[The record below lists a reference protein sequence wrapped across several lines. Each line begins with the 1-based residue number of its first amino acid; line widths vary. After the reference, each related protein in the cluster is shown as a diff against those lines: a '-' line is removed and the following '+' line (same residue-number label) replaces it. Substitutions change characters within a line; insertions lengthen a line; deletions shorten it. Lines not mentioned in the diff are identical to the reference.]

1 MSPVMKPLGLWRVVR
16 SADSQPSIDPIA
28 ARPSTSNAAD
38 SSSGGHPEYVAFY
51 LVPIFFIMGLVGVL
65 ICHILKKKGY
75 RCTTE
80 AEPEVEKITGEKI
93 EMQESVGDTNNDTV
107 GQIVSF
113 IMKNEGVSLSLTV
126 GHPVDI
132 LLALEAEDSDLYL
145 TPQSP
150 RSAGRMYS
158 YIHLSEGLLIILCYC
173 HAANADVLKAMVAD
187 TSGVGDNSL
196 FDPESPTTPNTPVS
210 PTSPISPSSPDGT
223 PSKHSCRGNHLHTIG
238 GVAEKHVCSR
248 CSNKRWNMIRSP
260 LKQKESK
267 KARQGAVT
275 VLSVG
280 RFRVTKVEPKSKE
293 RKRLMSDG
301 TEATNGDVPSTP
313 VSVDTRQRSGTET
326 GNRSSVDT

>member
-1 MSPVMKPLGLWRVVR
+1 MSPVVKLQGPWRVVR
-16 SADSQPSIDPIA
+16 SAALESQPSTDPSA
-28 ARPSTSNAAD
+28 ARPSTSNTAD
-38 SSSGGHPEYVAFY
+38 TPSGGHPEYVAFY
-51 LVPIFFIMGLVGVL
+51 LVPIFFIMGLLGVL

-93 EMQESVGDTNNDTV
+93 EMQDGVGETNNDTV

-113 IMKNEGVSLSLTV
+113 IMKNE
-126 GHPVDI
+126 
-132 LLALEAEDSDLYL
+132 
-145 TPQSP
+145 
-150 RSAGRMYS
+150 
-158 YIHLSEGLLIILCYC
+158 
-173 HAANADVLKAMVAD
+173 ANADVLKAMVAD

-196 FDPESPTTPNTPVS
+196 FDPESPTTPNTPVT
-210 PTSPISPSSPDGT
+210 PTSPVSPSSPGGT

-238 GVAEKHVCSR
+238 GVADKNVCSR

-260 LKQKESK
+260 LKQKE
-267 KARQGAVT
+267 ARKSRPGAVT

-301 TEATNGDVPSTP
+301 TEAANGDVPPTP

-326 GNRSSVDT
+326 ENQSSVDT